1 MPNAGAGN
9 VSIHYGLTGPSY
21 AVSTA
26 CATSVNAI
34 GEALRLIRTGEMDI
48 VLTGGSEA
56 AATTLTLA
64 GFGAMHALSE
74 RNHEPEKASRPFDKD
89 RDGFVLS
96 DGCGVLVLESL
107 DHAKK
112 RRAEIVGEVLGTGL
126 SSDGT
131 HVTQPDE
138 NGTGAVKAMRKAL
151 QDAKVSPDDI
161 GYINAHGTATLLGDV
176 AETRAIKQ
184 VLGKRAKMVPISST
198 KSQIGHLLGGS
209 GAVEAIFCLLAM
221 RDGIIPPTINLET
234 PDPACDLNYTP
245 LTARECNVRLA
256 LSNSFGFGGHNGCLI
271 VRRWEG

>member
-184 VLGKRAKMVPISST
+184 VLGERAKRVPISST

-234 PDPACDLNYTP
+234 PDPECDLNYTP